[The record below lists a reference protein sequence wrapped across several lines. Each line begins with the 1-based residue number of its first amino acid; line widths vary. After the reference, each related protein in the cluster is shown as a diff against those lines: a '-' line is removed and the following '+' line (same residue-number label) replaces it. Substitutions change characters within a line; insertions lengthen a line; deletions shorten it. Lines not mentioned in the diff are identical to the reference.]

1 MSALLSF
8 FGGTAFRM
16 IWGEISAYYSRKQE
30 QAMEIERMKVQGE
43 LDAAQ
48 HARNMESQRL
58 QADLGVKIIQV
69 QAEADTTRLE
79 VGAWAEAV
87 AAVGRKTG
95 VYWIDAWNGAIRPML
110 ATVAMVMIVSEICK
124 LGFNMSDWHRDLFSA
139 ILGIYVADRSL
150 GKRGK

>member
-16 IWGEISAYYSRKQE
+16 IWGEISAYLTRKQE
-30 QAMEIERMKVQGE
+30 QAMEIERMQVQGA

-58 QADLGVKIIQV
+58 QADLGVKVIQV
-69 QAEADTTRLE
+69 QAEADSTRLE

-95 VYWIDAWNGAIRPML
+95 VFDAWNGAIRPML
-110 ATVAMVMIVSEICK
+110 ATVATVMIVSEICQ

>member
-16 IWGEISAYYSRKQE
+16 IWGEISAYLTRKQE
-30 QAMEIERMKVQGE
+30 QAMEIERMQVQGA

-58 QADLGVKIIQV
+58 QADLGVKVIQV
-69 QAEADTTRLE
+69 QAEADSTRLE

-110 ATVAMVMIVSEICK
+110 ATVATVMIVSEICQ

>member
-1 MSALLSF
+1 
-8 FGGTAFRM
+8 
-16 IWGEISAYYSRKQE
+16 
-30 QAMEIERMKVQGE
+30 
-43 LDAAQ
+43 
-48 HARNMESQRL
+48 MESQRL
-58 QADLGVKIIQV
+58 QADLGVKVIQV
-69 QAEADTTRLE
+69 QAEADTARLE

-110 ATVAMVMIVSEICK
+110 ATVATVMIVSEICQ

-139 ILGIYVADRSL
+139 ILGIYIADRSL